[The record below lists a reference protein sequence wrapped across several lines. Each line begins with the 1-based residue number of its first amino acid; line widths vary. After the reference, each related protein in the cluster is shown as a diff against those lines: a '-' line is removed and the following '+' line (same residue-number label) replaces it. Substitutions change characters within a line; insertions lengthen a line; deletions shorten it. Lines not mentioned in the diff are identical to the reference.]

1 MMQSMTGFGSATFA
15 ASETIYNVEIRS
27 LNSKFIDLNIKIPS
41 VLKEKEFAIRKLLSE
56 KLLRGKIEIVIWRA
70 KSDDRPS
77 YEINTEVVKMYHEGI
92 LKLKHDLNLKKDAT
106 SKNDYRLNQ
115 SEIIPTLLAL
125 PESLV
130 KSESKI
136 INIWTLAEQ
145 SIYEAAESLI
155 LYRKK
160 EGESI
165 GEDIVNRINFLIELT
180 KAIDPLAKKRL
191 KKINLS
197 LNKKLSQLKDINIDK
212 NRYEQE
218 LIYYLEKLD
227 ITEEIVRLK
236 SHLSFFIEA
245 TLKTNPIGKKLG
257 FICQEIGREINT
269 LGSKASD
276 SEMQKIIIQMKDEL
290 EKIKEQSL
298 NIL

>member
-1 MMQSMTGFGSATFA
+1 M
-15 ASETIYNVEIRS
+15 
-27 LNSKFIDLNIKIPS
+27 D
-41 VLKEKEFAIRKLLSE
+41 
-56 KLLRGKIEIVIWRA
+56 
-70 KSDDRPS
+70 
-77 YEINTEVVKMYHEGI
+77 
-92 LKLKHDLNLKKDAT
+92 
-106 SKNDYRLNQ
+106 
-115 SEIIPTLLAL
+115 
-125 PESLV
+125 
-130 KSESKI
+130 
-136 INIWTLAEQ
+136 EQ
-145 SIYEAAESLI
+145 SIHEAAESLI

-236 SHLSFFIEA
+236 SHLSFFM
-245 TLKTNPIGKKLG
+245 T
-257 FICQEIGREINT
+257 
-269 LGSKASD
+269 
-276 SEMQKIIIQMKDEL
+276 
-290 EKIKEQSL
+290 
-298 NIL
+298 

>member
-1 MMQSMTGFGSATFA
+1 MTGFGSAAFA
-15 ASETIYNVEIRS
+15 ASKNVYNIEIRS
-27 LNSKFIDLNIKIPS
+27 LNSKFIDLNIKIPT

-56 KLLRGKIEIVIWRA
+56 KLLRGKIEILIWRD
-70 KSDDRPS
+70 KSDDKPS
-77 YEINTEVVKMYHEGI
+77 YEINTKVIKIYHEEI
-92 LKLKHDLNLKKDAT
+92 LKLKHELNLKKDER

-115 SEIIPTLLAL
+115 SEIIPTLLTL

-130 KSESKI
+130 KSESKMI
-136 INIWTLAEQ
+136 DIWTLAEK
-145 SIYEAAESLI
+145 SICEAAEKLI

-165 GEDIVNRINFLIELT
+165 GEDIIHRINFLIKLT
-180 KAIDPLAKKRL
+180 KTIEPLAENRL
-191 KKINLS
+191 KKISLS
-197 LNKKLSQLKDINIDK
+197 LNKKLSQLKDVSIDK

-227 ITEEIVRLK
+227 LTEEVVRLK
-236 SHLSFFIEA
+236 SHLNFFLEA
-245 TLKTNPIGKKLG
+245 SLNTNPIGKKLG

-276 SEMQKIIIQMKDEL
+276 SKMQKIIIQMKDEL
-290 EKIKEQSL
+290 EKIKEQTL

>member
-1 MMQSMTGFGSATFA
+1 MQSMTGFGSAKFI
-15 ASETIYNVEIRS
+15 ASKNIYNVEIRS

-41 VLKEKEFAIRKLLSE
+41 VLKEKEFAIRKLLSG
-56 KLLRGKIEIVIWRA
+56 KLLRGKIEIIIWRD

-77 YEINTEVVKMYHEGI
+77 YEINTKVIKMYHEGV
-92 LKLKHDLNLKKDAT
+92 LKLKRDLNLKKDAT
-106 SKNDYRLNQ
+106 SKSDYRLNQ
-115 SEIIPTLLAL
+115 SEIIPTLLSL

-130 KSESKI
+130 KSESKM

-145 SIYEAAESLI
+145 SIYEAADKLI

-160 EGESI
+160 EGGSI
-165 GEDIVNRINFLIELT
+165 GEDIVNRINFLIKLT
-180 KAIDPLAKKRL
+180 KSIEPLAKKRL

-197 LNKKLSQLKDINIDK
+197 LNKKLSQLQDVNIDE

-236 SHLSFFIEA
+236 SHLSFFIES
-245 TLKTNPIGKKLG
+245 TQNTNPIGKKLG

-276 SEMQKIIIQMKDEL
+276 SKMQKIIIQMKDEL

>member
-56 KLLRGKIEIVIWRA
+56 KLLRGKIEIVIWRD

-145 SIYEAAESLI
+145 SIHEAAESLI

-191 KKINLS
+191 KKISLS

>member
-27 LNSKFIDLNIKIPS
+27 LNSKIIDLNIKIPS

>member
-1 MMQSMTGFGSATFA
+1 MTGFGSAKFI
-15 ASETIYNVEIRS
+15 ASKNIYNVEIRS

-41 VLKEKEFAIRKLLSE
+41 VLKEKEFAIRKLLSG
-56 KLLRGKIEIVIWRA
+56 KLLRGKIEIIIWRD

-77 YEINTEVVKMYHEGI
+77 YEINTKVIKMYHEGV
-92 LKLKHDLNLKKDAT
+92 LKLKRDLNLKKDAT
-106 SKNDYRLNQ
+106 SKSDYRLNQ
-115 SEIIPTLLAL
+115 SEIIPTLLSL

-130 KSESKI
+130 KSESKM

-145 SIYEAAESLI
+145 SIYEAADKLI

-160 EGESI
+160 EGGSI
-165 GEDIVNRINFLIELT
+165 GEDIVNRINFLIKLT
-180 KAIDPLAKKRL
+180 KSIEPLAKKRL

-197 LNKKLSQLKDINIDK
+197 LNKKLSQLQDVNIDE

-236 SHLSFFIEA
+236 SHLSFFIES
-245 TLKTNPIGKKLG
+245 TQNTNPIGKKLG

-276 SEMQKIIIQMKDEL
+276 SKMQKIIIQMKDEL

>member
-1 MMQSMTGFGSATFA
+1 MMQSMTGFGSAKFI
-15 ASETIYNVEIRS
+15 ASKNIYNVEIRS

-41 VLKEKEFAIRKLLSE
+41 VLKEKEFAIRKLLSG
-56 KLLRGKIEIVIWRA
+56 KLLRGKIEIIIWRD

-77 YEINTEVVKMYHEGI
+77 YEINTKVIKMYHEGV
-92 LKLKHDLNLKKDAT
+92 LKLKRDLNLKKDAT
-106 SKNDYRLNQ
+106 SKSDYRLNQ
-115 SEIIPTLLAL
+115 SEIIPTLLSL

-130 KSESKI
+130 KSESKM

-145 SIYEAAESLI
+145 SIYEAADKLI

-160 EGESI
+160 EGGSI
-165 GEDIVNRINFLIELT
+165 GEDIVNRINFLIKLT
-180 KAIDPLAKKRL
+180 KSIEPLAKKRL

-197 LNKKLSQLKDINIDK
+197 LNKKLSQLQDVNIDE

-236 SHLSFFIEA
+236 SHLSFFIES
-245 TLKTNPIGKKLG
+245 TQNTNPIGKKLG

-276 SEMQKIIIQMKDEL
+276 SKMQKIIIQMKDEL

>member
-1 MMQSMTGFGSATFA
+1 M
-15 ASETIYNVEIRS
+15 
-27 LNSKFIDLNIKIPS
+27 
-41 VLKEKEFAIRKLLSE
+41 
-56 KLLRGKIEIVIWRA
+56 
-70 KSDDRPS
+70 
-77 YEINTEVVKMYHEGI
+77 
-92 LKLKHDLNLKKDAT
+92 
-106 SKNDYRLNQ
+106 
-115 SEIIPTLLAL
+115 
-125 PESLV
+125 
-130 KSESKI
+130 
-136 INIWTLAEQ
+136 AEQ